1 MGRNNIKAIWQ
12 LKKNG
17 EIWNLFIIVLAIVI
31 GTTLQLI
38 FKKVGIEDEAS
49 FGDILVAGIAYG
61 YMIINLFIKVFVLA
75 DEVPRGLSFGMTRKV
90 LFLYSRL
97 ADLAEILFIAVIA
110 MLIPTSLT
118 PNTILKIAI
127 AVYCLFNWIEAT
139 AGNGMLKFGKVV
151 YWIYYIIFL
160 VIMIGGPRFIESVS
174 GAADGT
180 ALIIDMFINPFYN
193 QLYVWLGILAFTLA
207 GLFVNWLTFRK
218 IPVNFSL

>member
-17 EIWNLFIIVLAIVI
+17 EIWNLFIIVLATVI
-31 GTTLQLI
+31 GITLQLI

-151 YWIYYIIFL
+151 YWIYYIVFL
-160 VIMIGGPRFIESVS
+160 VIMIGGPNFIESVS
-174 GAADGT
+174 GAADGR

>member
-151 YWIYYIIFL
+151 YWIYYIVFL

-174 GAADGT
+174 GAADGR

-207 GLFVNWLTFRK
+207 GLFVNWITFRK

>member
-31 GTTLQLI
+31 GITLQLI

-151 YWIYYIIFL
+151 YWIYYIVFL

-207 GLFVNWLTFRK
+207 GLFVNWITFRK

>member
-31 GTTLQLI
+31 GITLQLI

-160 VIMIGGPRFIESVS
+160 VILIGGPNFIESVS
-174 GAADGT
+174 GAADGR

-207 GLFVNWLTFRK
+207 GLIVNWITFRK

>member
-31 GTTLQLI
+31 GITLQLI

-127 AVYCLFNWIEAT
+127 AIYCLFNWIEAT

-151 YWIYYIIFL
+151 YWIYYILFL

-207 GLFVNWLTFRK
+207 GLFVNWITFRK

>member
-31 GTTLQLI
+31 GITLQLI
-38 FKKVGIEDEAS
+38 FKKVGIEDGAS

-174 GAADGT
+174 GVADGT
-180 ALIIDMFINPFYN
+180 ALIADMFINPFYN
-193 QLYVWLGILAFTLA
+193 QLYVWFGILAFTLA

>member
-31 GTTLQLI
+31 GITLQLI

-127 AVYCLFNWIEAT
+127 SVYCLFNWIEAT

-151 YWIYYIIFL
+151 YWIYYIVFL
-160 VIMIGGPRFIESVS
+160 VIMIGGPHFIESVS
-174 GAADGT
+174 GVADGR

-193 QLYVWLGILAFTLA
+193 QLYVWLCILAFTLA
-207 GLFVNWLTFRK
+207 GLFVNWITFRK

>member
-17 EIWNLFIIVLAIVI
+17 EIWNLFILALAFVIGIVLEF
-31 GTTLQLI
+31 I
-38 FKKVGIEDEAS
+38 FKKTEIEDVTRA
-49 FGDILVAGIAYG
+49 GDVVAAAMAYG
-61 YMIINLFIKVFVLA
+61 YLIINLFIKVFVLA

-97 ADLAEILFIAVIA
+97 VDLLEVLIIAIIA
-110 MLIPTSLT
+110 MLASTSLT

-151 YWIYYIIFL
+151 YWIYYIAFL

-174 GAADGT
+174 GVADGT
-180 ALIIDMFINPFYN
+180 ALIADMFINPFYN

>member
-31 GTTLQLI
+31 GITLQLI

-151 YWIYYIIFL
+151 YWIYYILFL

-174 GAADGT
+174 GVADGT
-180 ALIIDMFINPFYN
+180 ALIADMFINPFYN
-193 QLYVWLGILAFTLA
+193 QLYVWFGILAFTLA

>member
-17 EIWNLFIIVLAIVI
+17 EIWNLFIIVLATVI
-31 GTTLQLI
+31 GITLQLI

-97 ADLAEILFIAVIA
+97 VDLLEVLIIAIIA
-110 MLIPTSLT
+110 MLASTSLT

-127 AVYCLFNWIEAT
+127 AIYCLFNWIEAT

-160 VIMIGGPRFIESVS
+160 VIMIGGPNFIESVS
-174 GAADGT
+174 GVADGR

-193 QLYVWLGILAFTLA
+193 QLYVWLGILVFTLA
-207 GLFVNWLTFRK
+207 GLFANWLTFRK

>member
-31 GTTLQLI
+31 GITLQLI

-151 YWIYYIIFL
+151 YWIYYILFL

-174 GAADGT
+174 GVADGT
-180 ALIIDMFINPFYN
+180 ALITDMFINPFYN
-193 QLYVWLGILAFTLA
+193 QLYVWLGILAFSAA

>member
-31 GTTLQLI
+31 GITLQLI

-151 YWIYYIIFL
+151 YWIYYIVFL
-160 VIMIGGPRFIESVS
+160 VIMIGGPNFIESVS
-174 GAADGT
+174 GAADGR

>member
-17 EIWNLFIIVLAIVI
+17 EIWNLFVLALAFVIGIVLEF
-31 GTTLQLI
+31 I
-38 FKKVGIEDEAS
+38 FKKTEIEDVTS
-49 FGDILVAGIAYG
+49 TGDVVAAAMAYG
-61 YMIINLFIKVFVLA
+61 YLIINLFIKVFVLA

-97 ADLAEILFIAVIA
+97 MDLLEVLIIAIIA
-110 MLIPTSLT
+110 MLASTSVT

-127 AVYCLFNWIEAT
+127 
-139 AGNGMLKFGKVV
+139 GKVV
-151 YWIYYIIFL
+151 YWIYYIVFL

-193 QLYVWLGILAFTLA
+193 QLYVWLGILAFTLT